1 MENLILPVA
10 MIAIVV
16 IGALSAYV
24 ADDPAR
30 KERAWKIFT
39 LTLVTV
45 VLTMTLSILF
55 GGVWYGCARAEEDGV
70 VVEYTPD
77 EYLIKAADENE
88 ILIKVPYEGKWLSLY
103 WDTSDE
109 SFKPTKIWVRIVDGE
124 FCAEADY
131 AVEEPEPIW
140 FPPFILVGAVTA
152 PVASKNKKNKMI
164 QRLVP
169 DLYMTTEKYIEG
181 IPPKLAITLTSKKT
195 YVFVC
200 VEDGTKKLFSIPSGI
215 KRAIEEINRIEKP
228 AFATTFVESYK
239 QQAVVAC
246 NYKAHLEYWRGTG
259 ISDRIDEAYKKLDV
273 KVLSNTTP
281 NISVKDVPV
290 VKANTDKDDPFK
302 QIVEVKYS
310 DNDDNTFTFRCR
322 QAHTPGDYVCVFTK
336 RANETTKTYK
346 NVKVVKC
353 LVMKESEI
361 KALAKSLGYSDISEV
376 SHDYAVDTEEA
387 WRLWRNT
394 EVDPEDDPELYAPSA
409 EEIAEFEVMREA
421 YTPAGYRDF

>member
-1 MENLILPVA
+1 MENLILPIA
-10 MIAIVV
+10 MIAVVV

-39 LTLVTV
+39 LTLITV

-55 GGVWYGCARAEEDGV
+55 GGVWYGCAHAEEDGV

-77 EYLIKAADENE
+77 EYLIEAADENE

-103 WDTSDE
+103 WDTINE
-109 SFKPTKIWVRIVDGE
+109 PFKPTKIWVRIVDSE
-124 FCAEADY
+124 FCVEADY
-131 AVEEPEPIW
+131 TVEEPEPIW
-140 FPPFILVGAVTA
+140 FPPFILVGAVAA

-281 NISVKDVPV
+281 SISVKDVPV
-290 VKANTDKDDPFK
+290 VKADKDDPFK

-310 DNDDNTFTFRCR
+310 NNDNETFTFRCR
-322 QAHTPGDYVCVFTK
+322 QAHTPGDFVCVFTK
-336 RANETTKTYK
+336 RAGEIAKTYK
-346 NVKVVKC
+346 NVKVVNYSI
-353 LVMKESEI
+353 VKESQV
-361 KALAKSLGYSDISEV
+361 KAIAKSLGYSDISEV
-376 SHDYAVDTEEA
+376 SHDNAIDTEDA
-387 WRLWRNT
+387 WALWRDTKVN
-394 EVDPEDDPELYAPSA
+394 PEDDSELYAPSA
-409 EEIAEFEVMREA
+409 EEIAEFEAMRE
-421 YTPAGYRDF
+421 TMLGSGYRDF